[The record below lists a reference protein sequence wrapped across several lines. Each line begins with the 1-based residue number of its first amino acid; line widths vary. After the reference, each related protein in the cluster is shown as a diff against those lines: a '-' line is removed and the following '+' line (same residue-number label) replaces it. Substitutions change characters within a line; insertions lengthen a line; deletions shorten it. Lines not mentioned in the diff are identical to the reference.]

1 VYKEEDQETLNL
13 QHLKANLLLLPQLR
27 VTGTSRNPRLDA
39 EYTTWKLENK
49 KKLRIPTLWCQVLF

>member
-1 VYKEEDQETLNL
+1 M
-13 QHLKANLLLLPQLR
+13 
-27 VTGTSRNPRLDA
+27 DA